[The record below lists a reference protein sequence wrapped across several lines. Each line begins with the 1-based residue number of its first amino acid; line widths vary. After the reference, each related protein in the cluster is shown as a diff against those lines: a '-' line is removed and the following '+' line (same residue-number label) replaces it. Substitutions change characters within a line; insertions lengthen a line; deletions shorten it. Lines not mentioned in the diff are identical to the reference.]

1 MISQTAEYALR
12 AMAQLALNP
21 EVPQTS
27 QQIAAVTLVPVHYMS
42 KVLQELTRAGL
53 IQSQRGLHGGFSLL
67 RTPQD
72 LTIYDIVQAVD
83 PLHRI
88 KTCPL
93 GISSHGE
100 TLCPLHRRL
109 DDAMAQV
116 ERSFR
121 ESNLAEMLAEPST
134 SRPLCSSPIEPT
146 TA

>member
-21 EVPQTS
+21 DKPQTS
-27 QQIAAVTLVPVHYMS
+27 QQIAAVTLVPLHYMS

-134 SRPLCSSPIEPT
+134 SRPLCSSPIEPSSM
-146 TA
+146 

>member
-12 AMAQLALNP
+12 AMAQLALEP
-21 EVPQTS
+21 TTPQTS
-27 QQIAAVTLVPVHYMS
+27 QQIAAITLVPLHYMS

-53 IQSQRGLHGGFSLL
+53 IHSQRGLHGGFILVK
-67 RTPQD
+67 RPED

-116 ERSFR
+116 EQSFR
-121 ESNLAEMLAEPST
+121 DSNLAELLAEPSS
-134 SRPLCSSPIEPT
+134 SRPLCRE
-146 TA
+146 